1 MATHNEL
8 GKWGE
13 DLASETLITKAY
25 AIVERNVRFGHNEI
39 DIVALKGSRVVFVE
53 VKTRSS
59 FGEGALEAIDAKKMR
74 HLCNAAEA
82 YVESHKLPH
91 EPQMD
96 VIVVEGSPETGVKIV
111 HIEDAFM
118 PPLRCR

>member
-1 MATHNEL
+1 MARHNDT

-13 DLASETLITKAY
+13 DIACELLISKGYT
-25 AIVERNVRFGHNEI
+25 VTERNVKMGHNEI

-59 FGEGALEAIDAKKMR
+59 VGNEVFDAIDERKMR

-82 YVESHKLPH
+82 YIRAHNIPH

-96 VIVVEGSPETGVKIV
+96 VIVVEGTKDTGYKTT
-111 HIEDAFM
+111 HIADAFM
-118 PPLRCR
+118 PPLKCR

>member
-1 MATHNEL
+1 MARHNDT

-13 DLASETLITKAY
+13 DIACELLISKGYT
-25 AIVERNVRFGHNEI
+25 VTERNVKMGHNEI

-59 FGEGALEAIDAKKMR
+59 VGNEVFDAIDERKMR

-82 YVESHKLPH
+82 YIRAHNIPH

-96 VIVVEGSPETGVKIV
+96 VIVIEGTKDTSYKTT
-111 HIEDAFM
+111 HIADAFM
-118 PPLRCR
+118 PPLKCR